1 MKLLRSLLLITLLII
16 FCFQQWVVI
25 LVFNCNRQYVATN
38 LCVNRKK
45 VHNCCQGKC
54 YLGKTL
60 QKTADN
66 STEPNAQFKFKVEPF
81 VGKQEGYVFEQ
92 KPLLIM
98 NSFINY
104 QLHFHP
110 QEVNHSA
117 FKPPQMKG

>member
-1 MKLLRSLLLITLLII
+1 MII

-60 QKTADN
+60 QKT
-66 STEPNAQFKFKVEPF
+66 TENGAEPKAQFKFKVETF
-81 VGKQEGYVFEQ
+81 VDKFNSYSFVQTSF
-92 KPLLIM
+92 LLENIL
-98 NSFINY
+98 NKITPH
-104 QLHFHP
+104 LEP
-110 QEVNHSA
+110 QEVIFASL
-117 FKPPQMKG
+117 KPPQDLSCDL